1 MRLPPA
7 QREFLTRPVYAV
19 RRCGPITGNQGIM
32 VDGVRVC
39 MHVLYILSLSLAGD
53 RAAGC
58 PASLAV
64 SRGTE
69 AVLELPCDRPPGFL

>member
-1 MRLPPA
+1 
-7 QREFLTRPVYAV
+7 
-19 RRCGPITGNQGIM
+19 M